1 MATQAVRGEI
11 VGRERELEA
20 LRTFLSRADGAS
32 TLVLQGEAGAGKT
45 TLWQAGVELGEAG
58 EWLVLRSR
66 PVEAEATL
74 ALAGIADLLDGV
86 LGGILPALPEPQR
99 QALAV
104 ALLLEPGE
112 APGERAV
119 AAAFLTSLRTL
130 AERGPILVAV
140 DDLQWLDPA
149 STGVVLY
156 ALRRI
161 RAERIRALLA
171 LRAPPGADPGAMVR
185 ADLSPSPVD
194 ELVVGPL
201 SLGAIHALLRSRLDF
216 SPSRP
221 LLRRIHD
228 ASGGN
233 PFFALE
239 LGRALGQR
247 GGRVDPGEPLPVPDD
262 RTRLVEQRLADL
274 PADTRDALV
283 TAAALPRPTVAL
295 VAENPTALEPAV
307 AAQVI
312 QIEDERVRFTH
323 PLLASVLYAGLDDG
337 KRRMLHR
344 RLAHRVVCSE
354 ERARHL
360 ALAVDGPD
368 EQIAAILEGA
378 AQEAGSRGASE
389 AAADLWE
396 QARRLTPRDEPD
408 AAHRRTVAAARYRFV
423 AGDTASAR
431 ALLEET
437 LPSTQGGDDLAE
449 ALVLLGRLHRY
460 EGDQPQAAELLRR
473 ALAEPG
479 VSDRVRA
486 EAAQGLAATLFFI
499 REEFETALEHAALG
513 AQLAARAGALA
524 VQAESLAD
532 QGHLEALLGRPEAA
546 ATIRAAQELREV
558 LTTQGRLDFRL
569 DAVAVHLSWT
579 DEHQDA
585 AVRLRQ
591 SYEQGVAGGDDWLAP
606 LFLANL
612 AVAEYLQG
620 RWQEAAQIAEDAIEA
635 ALQTGQRGYQA
646 FSLSVRALVRASFGL
661 ETEARFDAEFARPPA
676 GERAMG
682 AARVH
687 ALWALGVLELSLGRP
702 EETARVLAPERERL
716 LAAGV
721 GEPGTIRFVPDEI
734 EALVALGATDKA
746 ETPLAWLEERG
757 RALDR
762 ASALAAAARC
772 RGLLALARRDTD
784 AALACFEEALR
795 QHDRVDI
802 PFDRARTLLSHGVAL
817 RQARHRR
824 DARATLEEAQS
835 AFASLGA
842 ALWGERAAAEL
853 DQIGGRRAAGD
864 ELTPAEE
871 RVAALVAQGLTNR
884 EVAAALFVTERTIEG
899 HLTHV
904 YRKLGVRS
912 RAELARHFPG

>member
-20 LRTFLSRADGAS
+20 LRRFLLCAEGAS
-32 TLVLQGEAGAGKT
+32 ALVLQGEAGAGKT
-45 TLWQAGVELGEAG
+45 TLWQAGAELGDAK

-74 ALAGIADLLDGV
+74 ALAGIADLLEDV
-86 LGGILPALPEPQR
+86 LDTVLPALPEPQR
-99 QALAV
+99 RALAV

-119 AAAFLTSLRTL
+119 AAAFLTALRTL
-130 AERGPILVAV
+130 AERGPVLVAV

-149 STGVVLY
+149 STGVLLY

-171 LRAPPGADPGAMVR
+171 LRALPGDDPGSRVR
-185 ADLSPSPVD
+185 AALSPSPVD

-201 SLGAIHALLRSRLDF
+201 SLGAIHALLRARLDF

-228 ASGGN
+228 ASAGN

-274 PADTRDALV
+274 PKDTREALV

-312 QIEDERVRFTH
+312 QIEGDRIRFAH
-323 PLLASVLYAGLDDG
+323 PLLASVLYAEVGEAE
-337 KRRMLHR
+337 RRALHR
-344 RLAHRVVCSE
+344 RLADRVASSE

-360 ALAVDGPD
+360 ALATEGPD
-368 EQIAAILEGA
+368 EHVAAILEDA
-378 AQEAGSRGASE
+378 AEEAGSRGATE

-396 QARRLTPRDEPD
+396 QARRLTPPD
-408 AAHRRTVAAARYRFV
+408 RPGDVHRRTVAEARYRFL
-423 AGDTASAR
+423 AGDTAGAR
-431 ALLEET
+431 ELLEQLLT
-437 LPSTQGGDDLAE
+437 SADVGGLRAE

-460 EGDQPQAAELLRR
+460 EGDQPQAAEVLRR
-473 ALAEPG
+473 ALAETRA
-479 VSDRVRA
+479 SDRVRA
-486 EAAQGLAATLFFI
+486 QAAQGLAATLYFM
-499 REEFETALEHAALG
+499 REELEV
-513 AQLAARAGALA
+513 AQRLAKLAAELAAQAAAIA
-524 VQAESLAD
+524 VQAESLED
-532 QGHLEALLGRPEAA
+532 QGHIEALLGRPEAGV
-546 ATIRAAQELREV
+546 TMRAAQELRDASSK
-558 LTTQGRLDFRL
+558 QGLVAL
-569 DAVAVHLSWT
+569 PSHAWAVHLCWT
-579 DEHQDA
+579 DEHENA
-585 AVRLRQ
+585 AMRLRE
-591 SYEQGVAGGDDWLAP
+591 SYEDAVARGDEWSVP
-606 LFLANL
+606 MILANL
-612 AVAEYLQG
+612 AVAEYLRG
-620 RWQEAAQIAEDAIEA
+620 RWEEAEQIAEEGFEV

-646 FSLSVRALVRASFGL
+646 FSLSVRALVRSSFGL
-661 ETEARFDAEFARPPA
+661 DTEARADAEDALA
-676 GERAMG
+676 LSGERAMG
-682 AARVH
+682 SARIH
-687 ALWALGVLELSLGRP
+687 AVWALGLLKLSLGRP
-702 EETARVLAPERERL
+702 DETASLLAPQRERL

-721 GEPGTIRFVPDEI
+721 SEPGSIRFVPDEI
-734 EALVALGATDKA
+734 EALVALGEIEEA
-746 ETPLAWLEERG
+746 ETLLAWLEELG

-772 RGLLALARRDTD
+772 RGLLALARRDAD
-784 AALACFEEALR
+784 AGLTCFEEALR
-795 QHDRVDI
+795 QHDRVRI
-802 PFDRARTLLSHGVAL
+802 PFDRARTLLAQGIAL

-824 DARATLEEAQS
+824 DARATLEEARGS
-835 AFASLGA
+835 FASLGA
-842 ALWGERAAAEL
+842 VLWEEKTVAEL
-853 DQIGGRRAAGD
+853 DRIGGRRAGGD

-871 RVAALVAQGLTNR
+871 RVAALVAEGMTNK
-884 EVAAALFVTERTIEG
+884 EVAAALFLTERTVEG

-904 YRKLGVRS
+904 YRKLGMRS
-912 RAELARHFPG
+912 RAELARRFPG